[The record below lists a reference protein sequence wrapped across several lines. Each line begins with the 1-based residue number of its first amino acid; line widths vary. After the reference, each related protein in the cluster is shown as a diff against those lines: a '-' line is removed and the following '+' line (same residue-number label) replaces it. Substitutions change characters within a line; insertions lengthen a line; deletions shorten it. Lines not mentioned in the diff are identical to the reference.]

1 MLGIDP
7 KAVKPSNY
15 AHHTLEVES
24 DDDKTVRIVS
34 YVPRP
39 EKLEV
44 GLKQQSLKE
53 HVGAVRRAADK
64 IIETFQLAADD
75 GIRRALELAADF
87 HDHGK
92 NRERWQRIAGGQ
104 ASPTGQDWLDATLG
118 KSGTEMKRDP
128 RGYRHEF
135 GSLCEFTDSF
145 DAGKLLGGNG
155 KPISRVVFDLAMHLI
170 ATHHGRGRPHFP
182 NGGFD
187 PDHESRSDKIHSES
201 VRRFARLQRKYG
213 WWHLAWLENL
223 LRCADALASAGQRGG
238 RGPLLCGG
246 RRDMNDP
253 EQSIR
258 IPVDLTNPGQFFACC
273 GLLELADRLWPGT
286 EGWFSSHNCFVL
298 EPRCSG
304 SIDTLISSVIDCELE
319 PLLPA
324 EVRKELRE
332 LENKKRERKAEGRT
346 LQKELEKRRKSLSS
360 KRIAAG
366 FRLGRPFQL
375 RVDWWLADDCDG
387 AHLATWAGRQEISE
401 IAIDIKHSL
410 EKVPVDEL
418 LDYES
423 LIERRAGGL
432 PPRTSQFRFRTRGYR
447 ARHRLLCRQS
457 WTADRLLRLDRV
469 LGTYRD
475 PAIRPE
481 TR

>member
-1 MLGIDP
+1 
-7 KAVKPSNY
+7 
-15 AHHTLEVES
+15 
-24 DDDKTVRIVS
+24 
-34 YVPRP
+34 
-39 EKLEV
+39 
-44 GLKQQSLKE
+44 
-53 HVGAVRRAADK
+53 
-64 IIETFQLAADD
+64 
-75 GIRRALELAADF
+75 
-87 HDHGK
+87 
-92 NRERWQRIAGGQ
+92 
-104 ASPTGQDWLDATLG
+104 
-118 KSGTEMKRDP
+118 
-128 RGYRHEF
+128 
-135 GSLCEFTDSF
+135 
-145 DAGKLLGGNG
+145 
-155 KPISRVVFDLAMHLI
+155 
-170 ATHHGRGRPHFP
+170 
-182 NGGFD
+182 
-187 PDHESRSDKIHSES
+187 
-201 VRRFARLQRKYG
+201 
-213 WWHLAWLENL
+213 
-223 LRCADALASAGQRGG
+223 
-238 RGPLLCGG
+238 
-246 RRDMNDP
+246 MNDP

-432 PPRTSQFRFRTRGYR
+432 PRATSQFRFRTRGYR

-475 PAIRPE
+475 PAIRPKPDDDGYFTYRAWHTPLPVAAASVVARGLISQSAVAGRFRLAGRDNE
-481 TR
+481 GRYKAFQQAALSEWRS